1 MKKTTAESTLK
12 AGFENNFTA
21 LSKIFYESRMPES
34 VHDPVL
40 QKYNRELS
48 RELGF
53 NFTEETP
60 ELTDC
65 LAGNLVFAD
74 STPIAMAYAG
84 HQFGNFVPQLGDGRA
99 ILLGEKITPDGKRL
113 DVQLKGSGRTRFSRG
128 GDGKSPL
135 GPVIREY
142 IVSEAMHALGVP
154 TTRGLAIVSTK
165 ERILRPDGIHPG
177 GIMTR
182 VASGFVR
189 VGSFEYFAAR
199 NDEAAIRKLADYVI
213 ARHYPEVL
221 EKEKKDRYRQFF
233 SSVATRQAQLV
244 AQWMQLGFIHGVMNT
259 DNTSISGETI
269 DYGPCAFMDYYDPNM
284 VFSSIDTMGRYRY
297 ANQGAV
303 MKWNLNCLGIC
314 LQALLGKTETE
325 AADVIDAAL
334 AAFEREFL
342 HAKSVGMLK
351 KIGIEHPEDQDSSL
365 LGELL
370 ALMQN
375 QKADFTLTFRY
386 LADHIRPNS
395 NMTPQFQKLFKAPD
409 AVAAWLKSWQQ
420 RLAKENRPEII
431 QAKMNRVN
439 PLFIPRNHRIH
450 KAIEDAETRDDF
462 SQVHLLTT
470 LYENPF
476 TEQPDFTDYAQA
488 PASEEQVI
496 RTFCGT

>member
-1 MKKTTAESTLK
+1 MKKTTAVSTLK
-12 AGFENNFTA
+12 AGFENSFAA
-21 LSKIFYESRMPES
+21 LSNNFYEPSMPQA

-40 QKYNRELS
+40 QKYNLKLG

-53 NFTEETP
+53 TFTEETP
-60 ELTDC
+60 ELADC

-84 HQFGNFVPQLGDGRA
+84 HQFGSFVPQLGDGRA
-99 ILLGEKITPDGKRL
+99 ILLGEKITPDGRRL

-154 TTRGLAIVSTK
+154 TTRALAIVTTQ
-165 ERILRPDGIHPG
+165 EQILREDGIHPG
-177 GIMTR
+177 GVMTR

-199 NDEAAIRKLADYVI
+199 GDDAAIRKLADYVI
-213 ARHYPEVL
+213 ARHYPEIL
-221 EKEKKDRYRQFF
+221 EEKDRYRQFF
-233 SSVATRQAQLV
+233 SSVAARQARLV
-244 AQWMQLGFIHGVMNT
+244 AKWMQLGFIHGVMNT

-297 ANQGAV
+297 ANQGTV
-303 MKWNLNCLGIC
+303 MKWNLHCLGIC
-314 LQALLGKTETE
+314 LHALLGKTDEE
-325 AADVIDAAL
+325 AAEVIDAAL
-334 AAFEREFL
+334 AAFEQEFL
-342 HAKSVGMLK
+342 YARKAGMLK
-351 KIGIEHPEDQDSSL
+351 KIGIENPGNQDYSL

-370 ALMQN
+370 ALMED

-386 LADHIRPNS
+386 LADHTRQDS
-395 NMTPQFQKLFKAPD
+395 NMTPQFRKLFKAPD
-409 AVAAWLKSWQQ
+409 AVAAWLKIWQQ
-420 RLAKENRPEII
+420 RLATVNRPEII
-431 QAKMNRVN
+431 QAEMNRVN

-450 KAIEDAETRDDF
+450 KAIEEAEARDDF
-462 SQVHLLTT
+462 SQVHLLAM

-476 TEQPDFTDYAQA
+476 TEQPEFTDYAQA
-488 PASEEQVI
+488 PASEERVT

>member
-1 MKKTTAESTLK
+1 MEKTTAVSTLK
-12 AGFENNFTA
+12 AGFKNSFAA
-21 LSKIFYESRMPES
+21 LPNKFYEEITPET
-34 VHDPVL
+34 VVDPVL
-40 QKYNRELS
+40 QKYNWKLS
-48 RELGF
+48 RELGL
-53 NFTEETP
+53 NFTKETQ
-60 ELTDC
+60 ELADC

-99 ILLGEKITPDGKRL
+99 VLLGEKITPAGKRL

-142 IVSEAMHALGVP
+142 IVSEAMHRLGVP
-154 TTRGLAIVSTK
+154 TTRALAIVSTG
-165 ERILRPDGIHPG
+165 ERILRPDGVHPG
-177 GIMTR
+177 GIITR

-199 NDEAAIRKLADYVI
+199 GDEKAICKLADYVI
-213 ARHYPEVL
+213 DRHYPEL
-221 EKEKKDRYRQFF
+221 SAKKDRYRQFF
-233 SSVATRQAQLV
+233 SSVAKKQARLV
-244 AQWMQLGFIHGVMNT
+244 AKWMQLGFIHGVMNT

-297 ANQGAV
+297 ANQGAI
-303 MKWNLNCLGIC
+303 MKWNLHALGIC
-314 LQALLGKTETE
+314 LQTLLGKTDEE
-325 AADVIDAAL
+325 AANVIDAAL
-334 AAFEREFL
+334 SVFEDEFF
-342 HAKSVGMLK
+342 HAQSVGLLK
-351 KIGIEHPEDQDSSL
+351 KIGIENPGDQDSSL

-386 LADHIRPNS
+386 LADHIRQGS
-395 NMTPQFQKLFKAPD
+395 DMTPQFQKLFKAPD
-409 AVAAWLKSWQQ
+409 AVASWLESWQQ
-420 RLAKENRPEII
+420 RLAEENSPEVI
-431 QAKMNRVN
+431 QAQMNRVN
-439 PLFIPRNHRIH
+439 PLFIPRNHRIY
-450 KAIEDAETRDDF
+450 KAIEDAEARDDF

-476 TEQPDFTDYAQA
+476 TEQPDFTDYAQ
-488 PASEEQVI
+488 PPTNEERVT

>member
-1 MKKTTAESTLK
+1 MEKEPAVSTLN
-12 AGFENNFTA
+12 AGFKNSFAT
-21 LSKIFYESRMPES
+21 LPKKFYEPITPET

-40 QKYNRELS
+40 QKYNWKLG

-53 NFTEETP
+53 NFTQETP

-65 LAGNLVFAD
+65 LAGNLIFAD
-74 STPIAMAYAG
+74 STPVAMAYAG
-84 HQFGNFVPQLGDGRA
+84 HQFGRFVPQLGDGRA
-99 ILLGEKITPDGKRL
+99 ILLGEKITPDGKRV

-154 TTRGLAIVSTK
+154 TTRALAIVSTG
-165 ERILRPDGIHPG
+165 ERILREDGIHPG
-177 GIMTR
+177 GVMTR

-199 NDEAAIRKLADYVI
+199 GDEAAIGELADYVI
-213 ARHYPEVL
+213 ARHYPEIL
-221 EKEKKDRYRQFF
+221 ETKDRYRQFF
-233 SSVATRQAQLV
+233 SSVATRQARLV
-244 AQWMQLGFIHGVMNT
+244 AKWMQLGFIHGVMNT

-297 ANQGAV
+297 ANQGAI
-303 MKWNLNCLGIC
+303 MKWNLHALGIS
-314 LQALLGKTETE
+314 LQALLGKTDEE
-325 AADVIDAAL
+325 AMDVIDAAL
-334 AAFEREFL
+334 TAFEQEFL
-342 HAKSVGMLK
+342 HAQKVGLLK
-351 KIGIEHPEDQDSSL
+351 KIGIEKPGDQDFSL

-370 ALMQN
+370 ALMQS
-375 QKADFTLTFRY
+375 QKTDFTLTFRY
-386 LADHIRPNS
+386 LADQITDGS
-395 NMTPQFQKLFKAPD
+395 TMTPQFQKLFKAPD
-409 AVAAWLKSWQQ
+409 AIFAWLESWRK
-420 RLAKENRPEII
+420 RLAQENSPDVI
-431 QAKMNRVN
+431 QAKMNRIN

-450 KAIEDAETRDDF
+450 KAIADAEARDDF
-462 SQVHLLTT
+462 SQVHLLTA

-476 TEQPDFTDYAQA
+476 TEQPKFTDYAQA
-488 PASEEQVI
+488 PADEERVT